1 MKALRNAD
9 GNPVDELEKLL
20 DNEFMLERFRSIF
33 KDPNLLDGRDLL
45 KHLDNKTVFDQIFE
59 VTN

>member
-1 MKALRNAD
+1 M
-9 GNPVDELEKLL
+9 DELEKLL